1 MAYLIRSEENMTA
14 TVLPLKYENETLKLI
29 DQRLLPTEEVYIT
42 IKTIEDSYRAIQDMI
57 VRGAPLI
64 GFTGIWGMALFLK
77 HNPKVTFEQFVKAA
91 DYLKSARPT
100 AVNLAFEIDRCV
112 EMGRLETHMNA
123 LYPKLVEH
131 AKCEMNNLYEKNL
144 SMAKF
149 AETELLKIYGDRP
162 LNVMTI
168 CNSGLLACG
177 VLGTALGVIMHLNNQ
192 KKIKKVYASETR
204 PYLQGSRLTSFEL
217 IKEGIEHYIVV
228 EGAASYL
235 MKNKLVDAIFAGA
248 DRIVENG
255 DTANKIGTSSL
266 SIIAKHYGIPFYI
279 VAPISTF
286 DLSLKTGEEIEIEL
300 RDPVEI
306 LKFRDLQIAHPDA
319 KALNPS
325 FDVTDHSCITGI
337 ICENGVI
344 VPSCPENV
352 RRVVENK

>member
-1 MAYLIRSEENMTA
+1 MTTA
-14 TVLPLKYENETLKLI
+14 VLPLTYDQEILKLI

-42 IKTIEDSYRAIQDMI
+42 ARTIEDCYRAIVDMV

-64 GFTGIWGMALFLK
+64 GFTGIWGMALFIK
-77 HNPKVTFEQFVKAA
+77 HNPKATYEQFARAA
-91 DYLKSARPT
+91 EYLKSARPT

-112 EMGRLETHMNA
+112 AMARLETHMNA

-131 AKCEMNNLYEKNL
+131 AKTEMNNLYEKNL
-144 SMAKF
+144 AMAKF
-149 AETELLKIYGDRP
+149 AEAELQKIYGDRP
-162 LNVMTI
+162 LNIMTI
-168 CNSGLLACG
+168 CNTGVLACG
-177 VLGTALGVIMHLNNQ
+177 VLGTALGVIVNLNNQ
-192 KKIKKVYASETR
+192 KKVKMVYASETR

-217 IKEGIEHYIVV
+217 LKEGIDHRIVV

-235 MKNKLVDAIFAGA
+235 MRNKLVDAIFAGA

-279 VAPISTF
+279 VAPISSF
-286 DLSLKTGEEIEIEL
+286 DLTLKTGDQIEIEL
-300 RDPVEI
+300 RDQSEI
-306 LKFRDLQIAHPDA
+306 LKYKDHHIAHLEA

-325 FDVTDHSCITGI
+325 FDVTDHNCITGI

-344 VPSCPENV
+344 APTSPANV
-352 RRVVENK
+352 RAVVEKK